1 MVIKLH
7 SINIQIVDA
16 IYKDKKQSMP
26 IYILGVNQ

>member
-1 MVIKLH
+1 MVIKFQ

-16 IYKDKKQSMP
+16 TYKDKKQSMP